1 MEKIKLTGSE
11 QLYEIQSIRP
21 TSEHVLQIIFAD
33 AVPVSWDGDIQIYT
47 AGGILATTLVGW
59 TTVYREDGQTV

>member
-33 AVPVSWDGDIQIYT
+33 AVPDSWDGDIQLYT
-47 AGGILATTLVGW
+47 AGAVLATTLTGW
-59 TTVYREDGQTV
+59 NTV

>member
-21 TSEHVLQIIFAD
+21 TSEHVLQIIL
-33 AVPVSWDGDIQIYT
+33 QM
-47 AGGILATTLVGW
+47 L
-59 TTVYREDGQTV
+59 YRYHGMETS